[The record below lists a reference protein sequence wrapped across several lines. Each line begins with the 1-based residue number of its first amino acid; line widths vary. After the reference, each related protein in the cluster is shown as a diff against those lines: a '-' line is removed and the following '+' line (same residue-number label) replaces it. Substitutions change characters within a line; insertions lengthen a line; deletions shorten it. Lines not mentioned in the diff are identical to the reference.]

1 MDRTRLVAVRDDTP
15 MPPYAYVPR
24 GPWPHPTSDPAGH
37 SAGQQHVPARA
48 IEDDH
53 WADAPEYLRGV
64 ALFNAGYYW
73 EAHESWESLWHAH
86 GRRGPTADLLR
97 ALIKLAAAGLKVRE
111 GRLAGVVTH
120 AQRARALV
128 ESIRAA
134 GTERLL
140 GLDLVQ
146 IAEIARLVAEEPPN
160 DRAEPGAR
168 VSRVFEFTLEPR

>member
-1 MDRTRLVAVRDDTP
+1 MAAADDETP

-37 SAGQQHVPARA
+37 SFRQLHTPARPVV
-48 IEDDH
+48 DDQ
-53 WADAPEYLRGV
+53 WGESPEYLRGV

-73 EAHESWESLWHAH
+73 EAHEAWESVWHAH

-111 GRLAGVVTH
+111 GQARGVVTH
-120 AQRARALV
+120 AERAGVLIEGIREREV
-128 ESIRAA
+128 EC
-134 GTERLL
+134 LL

-146 IAEIARLVAEEPPN
+146 LAEFARRVGSEPQHDPE
-160 DRAEPGAR
+160 EPGAR